1 MPDAVLVV
9 QLALTGLAI
18 GAIYALIGLGF
29 TIIFNA
35 TDSINFAQGEF
46 VMLGGVLATVFVRQL
61 QWPLAV
67 GCVAAVVAVTGI
79 AALLEWLTIDRVRRL
94 TVLTFVIL
102 TIGLSI
108 TIKAATRLAVG
119 TDPMSYPTFSGERP
133 LKVAGALVQ
142 PQALWIFA
150 VTAAAVVGIYL
161 FFQRTVTGKAMRA
174 ASYNAVG
181 AGLVGINVRL
191 MILMSF
197 ACSALLGAVA
207 GVIITPVTFV
217 MFDNGTIFGLKG
229 FAAAVLGGLG
239 SGLGAVLGGL
249 LLGLLESLSAGLV
262 STHYKDV
269 IAFVVL
275 LLVLFVRPTGLFGAR
290 AIRKA

>member
-1 MPDAVLVV
+1 MTEALLLT

-46 VMLGGVLATVFVRQL
+46 VMLGGVFATVFVQQL
-61 QWPLAV
+61 RWPAIAACL
-67 GCVAAVVAVTGI
+67 GAVVAVTGV

-108 TIKAATRLAVG
+108 TIKAATRLVVG
-119 TDPMSYPTFSGERP
+119 TDPMSFPPFSGERP
-133 LKVAGALVQ
+133 IAVFGAVVQ
-142 PQALWIFA
+142 PQVIWIFA
-150 VTAAAVVGIYL
+150 VTAAALIGIYL
-161 FFQRTVTGKAMRA
+161 FFQRTLTGKAMRA

-191 MILMSF
+191 MVLISF

-249 LLGLLESLSAGLV
+249 LLGLLESVSAGLI

-275 LLVLFVRPTGLFGAR
+275 LLVLFVRPTGLLGMR
-290 AIRKA
+290 ATRKA